1 MNYHIALQHLTI
13 SGELIL
19 PTLGGRSKFKVTTA
33 DDLICIT
40 NSAGQ
45 FFIVQSTIWDSVVMR
60 VNQLN
65 LNDRLVTGNYT
76 APNWADCPHMIL
88 YPYVAK
94 LYIHLVGLPN
104 KKVPL

>member
-1 MNYHIALQHLTI
+1 MTYNTALEYLTN

-45 FFIVQSTIWDSVVMR
+45 FFIVQPTIWDSVVMR
-60 VNQLN
+60 VNQLG
-65 LNDRLVTGNYT
+65 LIDRLVTGNYT

-88 YPYVAK
+88 CPYVAK
-94 LYIHLVGLPN
+94 LYLYLLGDI
-104 KKVPL
+104 